1 MTQFAS
7 PVLHSLLD
15 TDAYK
20 LHMQQA
26 VFHHYYDV
34 HVAAEFRCRGDDLL
48 GIYADAIREQ
58 VQAMQHLRLQ
68 DDEYQWL
75 SALPFFKADY
85 LNWLR
90 EFRFNPEQVT
100 VSNDNGKL
108 DIRLSGPWR
117 EVILWEVPLL
127 AVISE
132 MVHRYRS
139 PQADVAQALDTL
151 ESKLV
156 DFSALTAGL
165 DMSRFHL
172 MDFGTRRRFSR
183 EVQETIVKRLQQESW
198 FVGTSNYDLARRLSL
213 TPMGTQAHE
222 WFQAHQQIS
231 PDLAN
236 SQRAALAAWLEE
248 YPDQLGI
255 ALTDCITMDA
265 FLRDF
270 GPEFATR
277 YQGLRHDSGDPVEW
291 GEKAIAHY
299 QKLVEIVH
307 SYDCRI
313 CAQLHQ
319 SDSNMLAMLKY
330 VPGVLTKKIS
340 MEELRPLLNA
350 EVAPYISKLS
360 TRKIHKIINGFGE
373 AAVLAVKAGF
383 DMVQVHGDRMCGS
396 FSSTIFNHRTDEYG
410 GSAENRARFAVE
422 AVKAIRSRLPEIPID
437 YKLAVRQEDPHYG
450 NAGVVE
456 SELGIFVPLLTDAGV
471 TSFHVTLANHSSLE
485 DTIPPAKHPYF
496 KEQGCFLKFCDEVR
510 QYTDKPI
517 TGVGGLNQP
526 DFVEQQLAS
535 GRITCAAM
543 SRQLLADPEWP
554 NKVASGQIKEIHRC
568 VRCNKKCL
576 GGLQQHQGTH
586 CIYEKV

>member
-183 EVQETIVKRLQQESW
+183 EVQETIVKRLQQESGLW
-198 FVGTSNYDLARRLSL
+198 APATTIWRVGFPSRRW
-213 TPMGTQAHE
+213 GTQAHE
-222 WFQAHQQIS
+222 WFRAHQQIS
-231 PDLAN
+231 SGS
-236 SQRAALAAWLEE
+236 SQQPASCTCCPAGRVSRPTWH
-248 YPDQLGI
+248 
-255 ALTDCITMDA
+255 CIN
-265 FLRDF
+265 R
-270 GPEFATR
+270 
-277 YQGLRHDSGDPVEW
+277 
-291 GEKAIAHY
+291 
-299 QKLVEIVH
+299 
-307 SYDCRI
+307 
-313 CAQLHQ
+313 LH
-319 SDSNMLAMLKY
+319 
-330 VPGVLTKKIS
+330 
-340 MEELRPLLNA
+340 
-350 EVAPYISKLS
+350 
-360 TRKIHKIINGFGE
+360 
-373 AAVLAVKAGF
+373 
-383 DMVQVHGDRMCGS
+383 
-396 FSSTIFNHRTDEYG
+396 
-410 GSAENRARFAVE
+410 
-422 AVKAIRSRLPEIPID
+422 
-437 YKLAVRQEDPHYG
+437 HYG
-450 NAGVVE
+450 C
-456 SELGIFVPLLTDAGV
+456 F
-471 TSFHVTLANHSSLE
+471 
-485 DTIPPAKHPYF
+485 PA
-496 KEQGCFLKFCDEVR
+496 
-510 QYTDKPI
+510 
-517 TGVGGLNQP
+517 
-526 DFVEQQLAS
+526 
-535 GRITCAAM
+535 
-543 SRQLLADPEWP
+543 
-554 NKVASGQIKEIHRC
+554 
-568 VRCNKKCL
+568 
-576 GGLQQHQGTH
+576 
-586 CIYEKV
+586 